1 MKRNTRIASWITAS
15 MLLGLTTAGPALART
30 DRGEGGAGALKP
42 QLVRVPTDVVS
53 RGAVSVWTSDGDGAR
68 LFPGETVN
76 VFFRTRRDAFV
87 TVVDIDTRGRAHLL
101 FPRGRDD
108 GFVRAG
114 RTVAIPERGARY
126 RLEVTGPMGTERII
140 AFASDEPIG
149 RNWRNLIADAGYDYE
164 DRFGRHL
171 DRDGAW
177 GVAASGKL
185 GDVRVEVAAGR
196 PLLVETPIEVP
207 YCGSPIFR
215 DETWFEVVR
224 PGRGRH

>member
-1 MKRNTRIASWITAS
+1 
-15 MLLGLTTAGPALART
+15 MLLSLSTAGPALARA

-53 RGAVSVWTSDGDGAR
+53 RGAVSVWTSEGDGAR

-76 VFFRTRRDAFV
+76 VFFRTRQNAFV
-87 TVVDIDTRGRAHLL
+87 TVVNIDTRGRAHLL

-114 RTVAIPERGARY
+114 RTVSIPERGASY
-126 RLEVTGPMGTERII
+126 KLQVSGPMGTERII

-149 RNWRNLIADAGYDYE
+149 RHWRDLVADAGYGYE
-164 DRFGRHL
+164 DRFGRQL
-171 DRDGAW
+171 DDRGGAW
-177 GVAASGKL
+177 GAAASGQL
-185 GDVRVEVAAGR
+185 GNVRIEVAAGR
-196 PLLVETPIEVP
+196 PLLVETPIEVD
-207 YCGSPIFR
+207 YCRSPIFR

-224 PGRGRH
+224 PGRGRF